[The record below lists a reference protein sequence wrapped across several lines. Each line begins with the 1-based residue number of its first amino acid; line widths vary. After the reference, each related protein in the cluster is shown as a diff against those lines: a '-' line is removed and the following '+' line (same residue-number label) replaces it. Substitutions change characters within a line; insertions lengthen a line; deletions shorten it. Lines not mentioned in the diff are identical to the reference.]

1 METSILRLKRE
12 LQNLIQNP
20 PPNISATPQ
29 KENFFLW
36 DVIITGPVDTPYE
49 GGKFKL
55 EIYFP
60 PEYPFQPPKINFIT
74 KIFHPNI
81 NCKGGVCLGILQD
94 WGASLTIKTVLLT
107 ICALLMTPNP
117 DDPLMPQIANLYKTN
132 KSKYFDIAKKWTQEY
147 AM

>member
-1 METSILRLKRE
+1 MDTSIPRLKRE
-12 LQNLIQNP
+12 LQNLIKNP
-20 PPNISATPQ
+20 PPNIEAAPQ
-29 KENFFLW
+29 AENLFLW
-36 DVIITGPVDTPYE
+36 EVIITGPVDTPYE

-55 EIYFP
+55 EVIFP
-60 PEYPFQPPKINFIT
+60 QEYPFHPPKVKFIT

-81 NCKGGVCLGILQD
+81 NLKGGICLGILQD

-117 DDPLMPQIANLYKTN
+117 DDPLMPEIANLYKTDRPR
-132 KSKYFDIAKKWTQEY
+132 YFDLAKKWTQEH